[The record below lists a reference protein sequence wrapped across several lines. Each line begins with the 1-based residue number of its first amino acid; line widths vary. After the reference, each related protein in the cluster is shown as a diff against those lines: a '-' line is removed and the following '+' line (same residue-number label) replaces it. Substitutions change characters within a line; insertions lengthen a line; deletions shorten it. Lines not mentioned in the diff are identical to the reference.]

1 MTGVTFEQ
9 ALEKGF
15 MKMEKRRPDEVQQII
30 EEPKAVLYGLRFPE
44 KDAKTDKDH
53 LRLSFQEEDEEF
65 LKEQQLLTL
74 DDKEQKR
81 LPREVLADDWVED
94 MSMYNN
100 KRRPWPTHLFN
111 CCLEPLLTHSLNE

>member
-1 MTGVTFEQ
+1 
-9 ALEKGF
+9 
-15 MKMEKRRPDEVQQII
+15 
-30 EEPKAVLYGLRFPE
+30 
-44 KDAKTDKDH
+44 

-81 LPREVLADDWVED
+81 LPREVLADDWEED

-100 KRRPWPTHLFN
+100 KRRP
-111 CCLEPLLTHSLNE
+111 